1 MCVPKI
7 GRWAE
12 TLRQTL
18 QRVYEPTT
26 RIPVPWLLCG
36 DAALALQGVQIEPES
51 VDFRAISP
59 VATAY
64 FAHFMKPLEGP
75 IGATIVYRRG
85 GNLAPAESWRS
96 NVHQR
101 IVAWSVGG
109 RATWLGRWHVD
120 GLPVQVSYV
129 QTFHPDPVSKAALA
143 PIRRIAFEGMEVAV
157 VPIEFLLAESALKN
171 ETQLTHRI
179 LHAMRLSGHSAEE
192 LQLALSILPQE
203 KASHLLRLLEIGLIA
218 G

>member
-12 TLRQTL
+12 TLRQSL

-26 RIPVPWLLCG
+26 RTPIPWLLSG
-36 DAALALQGVQIEPES
+36 DAALALQGVQVEPERI
-51 VDFRAISP
+51 DFRAISP

-120 GLPVQVSYV
+120 GQPVQVSYV
-129 QTFHPDPVSKAALA
+129 QTFRPDPVSKAAHA
-143 PIRRIAFEGMEVAV
+143 PIKRVPFEGLEVAV
-157 VPIEFLLAESALKN
+157 VPIEFLLAESTLKN

-179 LHAMRLSGHSAEE
+179 LHAMRTAGHSAEK
-192 LQLALSILPQE
+192 LQLALDTLPKE